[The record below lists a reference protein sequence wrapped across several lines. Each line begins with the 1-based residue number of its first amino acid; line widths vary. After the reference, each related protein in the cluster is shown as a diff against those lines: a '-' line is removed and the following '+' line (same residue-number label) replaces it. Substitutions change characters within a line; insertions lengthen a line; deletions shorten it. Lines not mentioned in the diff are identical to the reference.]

1 MKKICLHLEW
11 GSYPIQ
17 ELDSNGY
24 IIDDMS
30 AEELGFSNDF
40 CGKIKIM
47 QKLYNDLFI
56 NNEKEFLYIGMKKP
70 DDVSRIKE
78 LYEEVAEEFY
88 FRLKDEFIIEISKL
102 DIWEFY
108 GKVKL
113 LFQIYWGRAF

>member
-1 MKKICLHLEW
+1 MRKICLHLEC

-30 AEELGFSNDF
+30 AEELGFSDDF
-40 CGKIKIM
+40 CEKIKIM

-56 NNEKEFLYIGMKKP
+56 NNEKEFLYIGMKKT

-88 FRLKDEFIIEISKL
+88 FKLKDKFIIEISKL
-102 DIWEFY
+102 DI
-108 GKVKL
+108 
-113 LFQIYWGRAF
+113 

>member
-1 MKKICLHLEW
+1 
-11 GSYPIQ
+11 
-17 ELDSNGY
+17 
-24 IIDDMS
+24 
-30 AEELGFSNDF
+30 
-40 CGKIKIM
+40 M

-56 NNEKEFLYIGMKKP
+56 NNEKEFLYIGMKKT

-88 FRLKDEFIIEISKL
+88 FKLKDKFIIEISKL

-113 LFQIYWGRAF
+113 